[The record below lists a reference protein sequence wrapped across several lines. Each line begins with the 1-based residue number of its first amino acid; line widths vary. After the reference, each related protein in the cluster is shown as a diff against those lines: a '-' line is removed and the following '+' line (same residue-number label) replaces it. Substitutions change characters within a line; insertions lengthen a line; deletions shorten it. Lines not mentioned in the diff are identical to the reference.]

1 MSAGV
6 NAIRFALL
14 RTILAESFTL
24 LTIRSESRLA
34 SLRILI
40 ESSRAAAATNAAL
53 SGFDGRVPRWMF
65 TLL

>member
-14 RTILAESFTL
+14 RSVLAESLTL

-40 ESSRAAAATNAAL
+40 ESSRTAAATNAVL
-53 SGFDGRVPRWMF
+53 SGFGGRLPR
-65 TLL
+65 